1 MAATFSFTVPEFSKL
16 TDGVWSP
23 SFLVQDMPWMIRV
36 KRRKIRADGLS
47 YFICCRGETTTSTW
61 SCQASL
67 EFRIKSV
74 KDKDFVVKFSHLFTA
89 SKYNW
94 SQYQVL
100 GQYKSWADLINPENG
115 FIVDDKVTFEV
126 KITAASTVQVIFY
139 VFFILVG
146 ILKFYARFSFQ
157 FQLLFLKVFDKY
169 CNHLNTK
176 HLKTGF
182 ICISDSLGVGYTNGI
197 VT

>member
-16 TDGVWSP
+16 TDEVRSP
-23 SFLVQDMPWMIRV
+23 SFLAQDMPWMIKV
-36 KRRKIRADGLS
+36 KRKQSRADFLS
-47 YFICCRGETTTSTW
+47 YFIQCNGGTTASTW

-74 KDKDFVVKFSHLFTA
+74 KDKDFVVKCSHLFTA
-89 SKYNW
+89 NEHFCGYKR
-94 SQYQVL
+94 
-100 GQYKSWADLINPENG
+100 YKSWAYLIIPENG

-126 KITAASTVQVIFY
+126 KITASTVQVIFY